1 MYKIKNDLLIDDIKN
16 GYLADFINEVEKL
29 TSLILD
35 DSQGEHVQKIADYI
49 RKNFYNSESPL
60 TDKEKFKKAFN
71 NIYENLAIIYTI
83 CKNEDKKDLN
93 AINDQLFNVLTSQL
107 NNISNRE

>member
-1 MYKIKNDLLIDDIKN
+1 MYKIKSK
-16 GYLADFINEVEKL
+16 
-29 TSLILD
+29 
-35 DSQGEHVQKIADYI
+35 
-49 RKNFYNSESPL
+49 SPL